1 MKTEIIKKGKN
12 RIEEIMWYIEKDSIV
27 KHKDLVRYIEVGE
40 YKMPK
45 ITMEETL
52 KEFSKKGYFR
62 KIKTEKNVYYISY
75 ADMISDIINKKN
87 VNNYLQD
94 EIKKTI
100 DIINKIKILLTNE
113 VHLDREWTKI
123 YETNLD
129 IQWNQV
135 SLKYESVEKESTNT
149 ISVELRFERMEDQE
163 AYKKELRELYVKCKY
178 NINKLCEYVKE
189 NHSVKP
195 TTKTRLKLR
204 RQIFNKIKKNQKI
217 INEIIESQRKH
228 CPWCSSKLLY
238 KTLLEKDYS
247 YDQPDGTC
255 KKCKKTYLIK
265 TRWG

>member
-1 MKTEIIKKGKN
+1 MKTEIIKKEKN

-27 KHKDLVRYIEVGE
+27 KHKDLIKYIEDGK

-52 KEFSKKGYFR
+52 KEFYGKRYFI

-75 ADMISDIINKKN
+75 ADMMSDIINKKN

-113 VHLDREWTKI
+113 VHLGREWTKI

-129 IQWNQV
+129 LQWNQV
-135 SLKYESVEKESTNT
+135 SLKYESVEKETTNM
-149 ISVELRFERMEDQE
+149 IDVELRFEKREDQE
-163 AYKKELRELYVKCKY
+163 AYKKELRELYIKCKY

-204 RQIFNKIKKNQKI
+204 RQIFNEIKKNQKI
-217 INEIIESQRKH
+217 INEIIKSQQEH
-228 CPWCSSKLLY
+228 CPWCSKLLY
-238 KTLLEKDYS
+238 KTWLEKNYL
-247 YDQPDGTC
+247 YVQPDRTC